1 MGERPI
7 LMSGPLV
14 REILAGRKDV
24 TRRPVK
30 NLRVRLRHKVSSDL
44 PAPPGTRLVAPPDAY
59 WAEMNQHGAVSIRCT
74 EGRLLGVKP
83 QEFDFLCPYADGHTY
98 LRTYPD
104 GRALWN
110 LQPDGEQRLWVRETF
125 ARVPRTAYWHDRTI
139 PHREHDD
146 EWAIYRE
153 GWERSAPSWK
163 PSIHMPR
170 WACRLVLEVV
180 SIRVERL
187 HEITEEDARRE
198 GVADRAAFA
207 AKWRE
212 IYGAE
217 PWDSNPWVWRI
228 EFHPEARASLGKERG
243 R

>member
-1 MGERPI
+1 VTERPI

-44 PAPPGTRLVAPPDAY
+44 PAPPGPRLVAPPDAY
-59 WAEMNQHGAVSIRCT
+59 WAEMNQHGAVSIHCT

-110 LQPDGEQRLWVRETF
+110 LQLGGEQRLWIREAFRRFPDGT
-125 ARVPRTAYWHDRTI
+125 VV
-139 PHREHDD
+139 
-146 EWAIYRE
+146 YRASLPD
-153 GWERSAPSWK
+153 GALDCHFKPWK
-163 PSIHMPR
+163 PGIHLR
-170 WACRLVLEVV
+170 RADARLVLEVV

-187 HEITEEDARRE
+187 HKITEEDARRE
-198 GVADRAAFA
+198 GVEDRAAFA

-217 PWDSNPWVWRI
+217 SWDENPWVWRI
-228 EFHPEARASLGKERG
+228 EFRPVGAERSAA
-243 R
+243 